1 MNTKTLILSTTSSSY
16 NKVMDTVILNDATV
30 LNISLGDV
38 YEDVL
43 PISLQINWG
52 DNNILYYDNDL
63 YKVYRKESI
72 IPEVIYGKFSKILQ
86 DTYSF
91 EYYPSKTATYKKM
104 TAQFLIKYTNKD
116 TTLITIPIEIR
127 SADYFES
134 VYDMKMMSTHILPED
149 GFKTHKFLTSK
160 GNYVVEVES
169 PMSENIIISEDID
182 ISENLNILNGLIS
195 FWELDETSGVR
206 DDAHGSINLTPAT
219 SVGSAAGK
227 INNAASFNGV
237 SYGGSWLTSGH
248 TYSLATNGFSVSTW
262 LNGTTSSV
270 GPAVSQWDSGVG
282 FIVGVDSD
290 YEGTAVF
297 IFVLGDFPYFTLTYH
312 PYSAGWHHIVGTYD
326 PTIGTSKLYV
336 DGVLRTTVT
345 DIPSISLNGTANF
358 KMGTIDNGF
367 HLGEFVYNG
376 SVDSTGL
383 WTRPLTDAEI
393 VALYNNGS
401 GLPYEQF

>member
-72 IPEVIYGKFSKILQ
+72 IPEVIYGKFSKILK

-134 VYDMKMMSTHILPED
+134 VYDMKMISTHILPED

-169 PMSENIIISEDID
+169 PMSEN
-182 ISENLNILNGLIS
+182 
-195 FWELDETSGVR
+195 R
-206 DDAHGSINLTPAT
+206 
-219 SVGSAAGK
+219 
-227 INNAASFNGV
+227 
-237 SYGGSWLTSGH
+237 
-248 TYSLATNGFSVSTW
+248 
-262 LNGTTSSV
+262 
-270 GPAVSQWDSGVG
+270 
-282 FIVGVDSD
+282 
-290 YEGTAVF
+290 
-297 IFVLGDFPYFTLTYH
+297 
-312 PYSAGWHHIVGTYD
+312 
-326 PTIGTSKLYV
+326 
-336 DGVLRTTVT
+336 
-345 DIPSISLNGTANF
+345 
-358 KMGTIDNGF
+358 
-367 HLGEFVYNG
+367 
-376 SVDSTGL
+376 
-383 WTRPLTDAEI
+383 
-393 VALYNNGS
+393 
-401 GLPYEQF
+401 